1 MGETI
6 YLLCA
11 LTSLGCAVL
20 LLRSW
25 WKTRA
30 RLLLWSTVCF
40 VGLFLNNVLLF
51 VDLVLTPPEL
61 DLSPWR
67 ALLAVVTIGVFIY
80 GLIFDGG

>member
-20 LLRSW
+20 LLRNW
-25 WKTRA
+25 AKTRA

-51 VDLVLTPPEL
+51 VDLVLTPPEV

-67 ALLAVVTIGVFIY
+67 AILAVVAIGVFIY

>member
-6 YLLCA
+6 YILCA
-11 LTSLGCAVL
+11 LTSLGCAGL

-51 VDLVLTPPEL
+51 VDLVLTPDV

-67 ALLAVVTIGVFIY
+67 ALLAVVTIGIFIY